1 MNKIKIDYAL
11 SVLDN
16 GIKQIKEVKNEINLF
31 KLELVE
37 ISTKLLTTYKI
48 MLLDNYDE
56 KKIQK
61 VFIKRMR
68 EEYLKLYKNHCTS
81 EIKID

>member
-31 KLELVE
+31 NLELVE

-56 KKIQK
+56 KKLQK

-68 EEYLKLYKNHCTS
+68 EEYLKWTT
-81 EIKID
+81 